1 MPCAS
6 FVCFMHSDDSGVE
19 VHSMHA
25 ECQESEAVMVTAPL
39 QRALRHCCFRAL
51 WQHVELLRCMC
62 TSCAT
67 TTSSLPV
74 SESHD
79 PCPTCHTQPPPLCTK
94 RAIERLHA
102 AMRQLAQHPDI
113 TGSLAA
119 AQSESPVNPSRG
131 TPSAKNP
138 GSPPARTSTGVV
150 KVVVRFAFE
159 SLAGQE
165 WHTLPVG

>member
-25 ECQESEAVMVTAPL
+25 ECQESEPVMVTAPL
-39 QRALRHCCFRAL
+39 QRALRHCCFRSL

-119 AQSESPVNPSRG
+119 AAPSHQS
-131 TPSAKNP
+131 THHAAL
-138 GSPPARTSTGVV
+138 PPRKT
-150 KVVVRFAFE
+150 
-159 SLAGQE
+159 QE
-165 WHTLPVG
+165 AHQHAQVLGLSK

>member
-1 MPCAS
+1 
-6 FVCFMHSDDSGVE
+6 
-19 VHSMHA
+19 MHA

-119 AQSESPVNPSRG
+119 AAAQSPVNPSRG

-150 KVVVRFAFE
+150 KVVVICIRI
-159 SLAGQE
+159 
-165 WHTLPVG
+165 VGWARMAHIGMMGH

>member
-94 RAIERLHA
+94 RAIESLRDCMLQCGNLPNTLTSPDPWQLPSHQSTHHA
-102 AMRQLAQHPDI
+102 ALPPRKTQGAHRHAQVL
-113 TGSLAA
+113 GLS
-119 AQSESPVNPSRG
+119 
-131 TPSAKNP
+131 K
-138 GSPPARTSTGVV
+138 
-150 KVVVRFAFE
+150 
-159 SLAGQE
+159 
-165 WHTLPVG
+165 